1 MEAKETL
8 VYTAF
13 GEKIDKGALSRP
25 SSQEDFKF
33 AQQWAKLAETLLAEG
48 KVIPHPIKVM
58 PGGIEDIPAGLDLLR
73 KGKISRQKIV
83 YRIDSQESKL

>member
-13 GEKIDKGALSRP
+13 GEKVDKGALSRP
-25 SSQEDFKF
+25 ASQEDFKF
-33 AQQWAKLAETLLAEG
+33 AQEWAKLAETLLAEG

-58 PGGIEDIPAGLDLLR
+58 PGGIESIPAGLDLLR
-73 KGKISRQKIV
+73 KGKISGQKIV